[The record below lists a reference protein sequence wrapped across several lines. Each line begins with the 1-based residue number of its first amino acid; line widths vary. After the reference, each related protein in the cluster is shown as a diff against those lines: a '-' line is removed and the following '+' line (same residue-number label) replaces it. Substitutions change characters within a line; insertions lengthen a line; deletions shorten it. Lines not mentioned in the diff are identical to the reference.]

1 MLALQTITRR
11 SLTVALVAATGT
23 VTASCSISRQQEL
36 ELGRQYAADINRQLP
51 IVENAAVN
59 RYINA
64 LGDEIAVHG
73 DREIDY
79 HLYIV
84 NSDIVNAF
92 AVPGGHVYINRGL
105 VEAADNMS
113 ELAGVIAHEIG
124 HIEERHS
131 VEQMERVQRAN
142 LGLNLAYILIGRTP
156 SGLERAA
163 VDVGGGLV
171 FSSYSRKAEDEA
183 DRVAVSLLVA
193 AGMNPEGLV
202 TFFDEL
208 LEQRSRK
215 PSQLEQWFSTHPL
228 TEDRI
233 QHVQRVINETPGAHA
248 PGLQT
253 QSTAFAAFKAA
264 LREYPA
270 PPPEYRAQR

>member
-1 MLALQTITRR
+1 MLALR
-11 SLTVALVAATGT
+11 TVMRKGSALALIAGTGAA
-23 VTASCSISRQQEL
+23 TASCGISQQREL

-51 IVENAAVN
+51 IVENATAN

-73 DREIDY
+73 NRQIDY
-79 HLYIV
+79 HFYIV

-92 AVPGGHVYINRGL
+92 AVPGGYVYVNRGL

-124 HIEERHS
+124 HVEERHS
-131 VEQMERVQRAN
+131 VEQMERAQGAN
-142 LGLNLAYILIGRTP
+142 LGLNLAYILLGRAP
-156 SGLERAA
+156 GGLERAA
-163 VDVGGGLV
+163 IDVGGGLV
-171 FSSYSRKAEDEA
+171 FSSYSRDAEDEA
-183 DRVAVSLLVA
+183 DEVAVSLLVSS
-193 AGMNPEGLV
+193 GINPEGLV

-228 TEDRI
+228 TEERI
-233 QHVQRVINETPGAHA
+233 QHVQRVIDRTPGAQA

-253 QSTAFAAFKAA
+253 QSNAFASFKAE
-264 LREYPA
+264 LRKYPA
-270 PPPEYRAQR
+270 PPPEYRAKR

>member
-1 MLALQTITRR
+1 MLALRTVTRK
-11 SLTVALVAATGT
+11 SLMLALVAGTGT
-23 VTASCSISRQQEL
+23 VTASCGISQQQEI

-51 IVENAAVN
+51 IVDNAAAS

-73 DREIDY
+73 NREIDY
-79 HLYIV
+79 RFYIV

-113 ELAGVIAHEIG
+113 ELAGVLAHEVG

-131 VEQMERVQRAN
+131 VEQLERAQGAN
-142 LGLNLAYILIGRTP
+142 LGLNLAYILIGRRP

-163 VDVGGGLV
+163 IDVGGGLV

-183 DRVAVSLLVA
+183 DRVAVSMLVA

-208 LEQRSRK
+208 LEQRSRR

-233 QHVQRVINETPGAHA
+233 AHVQQVIDETPGARA

-253 QSTAFAAFKAA
+253 QSNAFAAFKAT
-264 LREYPA
+264 LRDYPA
-270 PPPEYRAQR
+270 PPPEYRAKS

>member
-1 MLALQTITRR
+1 MLALR
-11 SLTVALVAATGT
+11 SRMRKGLVLAAVAGTGAVA
-23 VTASCSISRQQEL
+23 ASCSISQQREI
-36 ELGRQYAADINRQLP
+36 ELGQQYAADINRQLP
-51 IVENAAVN
+51 IVDDAAVN

-73 DREIDY
+73 DRDIDY
-79 HLYIV
+79 RFYIV

-92 AVPGGHVYINRGL
+92 AVPGGFVYVNRGL

-124 HIEERHS
+124 HVEERHS
-131 VEQMERVQRAN
+131 VEQMERLQGAN
-142 LGLNLAYILIGRTP
+142 LGLNLAYILLGRRP
-156 SGLERAA
+156 SGVERAA
-163 VDVGGGLV
+163 IDVGGGLV
-171 FSSYSRKAEDEA
+171 FSSYSRKAEEEA
-183 DRVAVSLLVA
+183 DQTAIALLVA
-193 AGMNPEGLV
+193 ADINPEGLV

-208 LEQRSRK
+208 LEQRSRR

-233 QHVQRVINETPGAHA
+233 DHVQQVIDRTPGAQA

-253 QSTAFAAFKAA
+253 QSNAFAAFKAQ
-264 LREYPA
+264 LRQYPE
-270 PPPEYRAQR
+270 PPPEYRARN